1 MIAGGTAID
10 TRLVIGGVI
19 LRQLRR
25 PLFIERVEN
34 EAPLRGN
41 RFAYHHH
48 NVRTTKVLKADRD
61 RSIPHPPSCPK
72 DRNAVAF
79 TEAAPPPSGHRHGVP
94 LLSRSWIVKFES
106 SGAKQFD
113 DTKIGS

>member
-72 DRNAVAF
+72 DRNAVAVF
-79 TEAAPPPSGHRHGVP
+79 
-94 LLSRSWIVKFES
+94 LSL
-106 SGAKQFD
+106 
-113 DTKIGS
+113 